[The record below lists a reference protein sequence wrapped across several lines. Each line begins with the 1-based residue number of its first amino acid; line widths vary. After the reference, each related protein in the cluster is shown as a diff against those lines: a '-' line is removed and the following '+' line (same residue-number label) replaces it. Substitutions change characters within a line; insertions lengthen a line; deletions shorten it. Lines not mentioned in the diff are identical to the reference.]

1 MAAMTLDQLV
11 ARLRA
16 ALGDV
21 LQAVVLYGSA
31 ASSEHHEKHS
41 DVNVLVLVDRLGSA
55 ELGPAMSGVTQ
66 EWRDAGNPAPL
77 LLTVREWQGSAD
89 IFPME
94 YADIL
99 ERHRVLHGVLPRDG
113 IVVLPADLRLQV
125 EHEAMGKLLQLRA
138 GILSAGSDAKRQR
151 ALLAA
156 SLSTFMVIFRGVERL
171 HGAVPAA
178 AYDALARGVA
188 ARAGFDPDAFVRVS
202 QHRRGA
208 DALAEPQSV
217 LAGYLAGAEKLV
229 AYLDVFT
236 TGS

>member
-1 MAAMTLDQLV
+1 MATMTLDQLV
-11 ARLRA
+11 AHLRA
-16 ALGDV
+16 ALGDA
-21 LQAVVLYGSA
+21 LRAVVLYGSA
-31 ASSEHHEKHS
+31 ASGEHHEKHS
-41 DVNVLVLVDRLGSA
+41 DVNVLVVVDRLGSA
-55 ELGPAMSGVTQ
+55 ELGPAMADVTRG
-66 EWRDAGNPAPL
+66 WRDDGNPAPL

-113 IVVLPADLRLQV
+113 IVVSPVDLRLQV

-138 GILSAGSDAKRQR
+138 GILSAGGDAKRQR

-156 SLSTFMVIFRGVERL
+156 SLSTFMVIFRAVERL

-178 AYDALARGVA
+178 TYDALARGVA
-188 ARAGFDPDAFVRVS
+188 ARAGFDPEPFVLVA

-208 DALAEPQSV
+208 DPLAAPGAV

-229 AYLDVFT
+229 AYLDVLT
-236 TGS
+236 IGS